1 MIMPNDHPKVMRP
14 GGFPEAS
21 EITSSASPNTKVQTA
36 WNTVKTNFKG
46 RSSAPDLRR
55 WMSFTRTSEPEPPED
70 VTATLECQSQ
80 DERDSLFCDS
90 LLGLM
95 ERTHRFEYLDFTRD
109 PVKRRDFERSE
120 NNPGQSPRAKRFSW
134 TR

>member
-1 MIMPNDHPKVMRP
+1 MIMPNDHPKAMRT

-21 EITSSASPNTKVQTA
+21 ESISTTSPNSKVQTA
-36 WNTVKTNFKG
+36 WNTVKTNFRD

-55 WMSFTRTSEPEPPED
+55 WWSFTRTSEPEPPED
-70 VTATLECQSQ
+70 LTETPECQSR
-80 DERDSLFCDS
+80 DESDSLFCDS

-95 ERTHRFEYLDFTRD
+95 EKTRRFDYLDFTRER
-109 PVKRRDFERSE
+109 VRRRNSERSE
-120 NNPGQSPRAKRFSW
+120 INPGQSPRAKRFSW